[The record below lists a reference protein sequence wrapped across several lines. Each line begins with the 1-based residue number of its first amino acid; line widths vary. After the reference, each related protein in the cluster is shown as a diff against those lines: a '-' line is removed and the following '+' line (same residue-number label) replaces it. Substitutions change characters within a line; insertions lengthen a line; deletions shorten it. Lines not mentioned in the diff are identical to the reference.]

1 MLLTDLIIW
10 SGTGLFFRRGGIS
23 RTGCTVKHWISGS
36 DHSGIKRHYMMESIS
51 IQPCV
56 KIYKQIAGRDMSDFQ
71 WLGFNTQIHQKV
83 KCKLKKKKK
92 ARPKTVQMSGQV
104 LIHCVLVQTVDYV
117 QHFLCPHTVCVL
129 CCQKDTLKRRVLD
142 IFSWHGGGVE
152 AHGAW
157 ELAHQMVLKVLSAF
171 ILLPTVDKHL
181 VLKRQ

>member
-36 DHSGIKRHYMMESIS
+36 DHSGIKRHYMMESMS

-83 KCKLKKKKK
+83 KYKLKKKEKGQTK
-92 ARPKTVQMSGQV
+92 NCLDVWASFNPLCACIDCRLCIAFSMSTYCMCAMLPKGYTEEES
-104 LIHCVLVQTVDYV
+104 
-117 QHFLCPHTVCVL
+117 
-129 CCQKDTLKRRVLD
+129 
-142 IFSWHGGGVE
+142 S
-152 AHGAW
+152 
-157 ELAHQMVLKVLSAF
+157 
-171 ILLPTVDKHL
+171 
-181 VLKRQ
+181 